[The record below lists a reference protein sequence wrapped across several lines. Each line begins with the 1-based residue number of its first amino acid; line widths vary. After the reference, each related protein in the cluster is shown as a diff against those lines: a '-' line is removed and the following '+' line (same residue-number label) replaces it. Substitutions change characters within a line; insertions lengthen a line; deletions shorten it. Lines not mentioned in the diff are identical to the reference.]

1 MPNVTFVVAVLAAFL
16 AQAPGPNW
24 PQWRGPNRDGRS
36 DVAAPATWAA
46 KPTPIWRVPVGIG
59 HASPIVAD
67 GRVYVFARKDDKEV
81 LAALELASG
90 RVLWSQQYD
99 APYTMNP
106 AASAHGKG
114 PKSTPVAHRGRIYT
128 LGITGVLSAHDAAT
142 GRLVWR
148 RTFEK
153 EIAAPVPDFGTAM
166 SPLVEGDTL
175 IAHVGGFGKGVLRA
189 FDLATGAVRWSWT
202 LDGPGYASPVVLAT
216 GGSRQ
221 IVTETEKHIVGVD
234 AATGAALWSLPFETA
249 YAQNSVTPVVYGD
262 TVILGGLSKSTFAVR
277 PTKQGRAW
285 TATTVWENADVSM
298 YMSSPV
304 LVGNTLFGF
313 SHRNKGQPFALDAR
327 TGRTLWV
334 GPPRQGE
341 NAALIAAGD
350 AVLFLTDD
358 GQLTVAKASD
368 RSWTAVTKV
377 EVASS
382 PTWAHPVLLGS
393 RLLVKDEQT
402 LALLQVGQ
410 L

>member
-1 MPNVTFVVAVLAAFL
+1 MTITALVLAFAVLL
-16 AQAPGPNW
+16 QASSPSW
-24 PQWRGPNRDGRS
+24 PQWRGTNRDGRS
-36 DVAAPATWAA
+36 DVAAPAKWAA
-46 KPTPIWRVPVGIG
+46 KATPVWRVPVGIG

-67 GRVYVFARKDDKEV
+67 GRVYVFTRKDDKET
-81 LAALELASG
+81 LSALDLGSG
-90 RVLWSQQYD
+90 RAIWSQQYN
-99 APYTMNP
+99 APYTMNS

-114 PKSTPVAHRGRIYT
+114 PKSTPVVHRGRVYT

-142 GRLVWR
+142 GRVAWR
-148 RTFEK
+148 HTFEK
-153 EIAAPVPDFGTAM
+153 EFTPPAPDFGTAM

-175 IAHVGGFGKGVLRA
+175 VAHVGSFGKGVLRA

-262 TVILGGLSKSTFAVR
+262 TVILSGLSKSTFAVR
-277 PTKQGRAW
+277 PAKQGKTW
-285 TATTVWENADVSM
+285 TAAKVWDNPDVPM

-304 LVGNTLFGF
+304 LVGNTLYGF

-350 AVLFLTDD
+350 LLLLLTDD
-358 GQLTVAKASD
+358 GQLTVAKANEKTWS
-368 RSWTAVTKV
+368 AVTKV
-377 EVASS
+377 EVATS
-382 PTWAHPVLLGS
+382 PTWAHPVLLANG
-393 RLLVKDEQT
+393 LLVKDEQT
-402 LALLQVGQ
+402 LSLLKLG
-410 L
+410 